1 MKRDGIIFAFQTDLL
16 EYCVKEP
23 WEEGKPEAGLLV
35 EGMVEIEM
43 MVVSTGLTASKKWTD
58 PRISEVEPMGLADEW
73 AGGPKFWAWMEGGI
87 IPSH

>member
-58 PRISEVEPMGLADEW
+58 PRISEVEPMGLADE
-73 AGGPKFWAWMEGGI
+73 
-87 IPSH
+87 